1 MARKFITLER
11 ELLQACLDETDSAYK
26 AFRLAQERSNQN
38 VTYSTFIRRC
48 REFGIYKTNMGLK
61 GCKKPNPKARI
72 PLEKIFSGEHFMT
85 GGAIKR
91 KLLEAGL
98 VKDECSE
105 CKLPPVWN
113 GKKLTIQLDHIDGDR
128 TNNAQ
133 SNLRLLCPNCHSQTH
148 TFSKGQFR
156 KKPHARVGER

>member
-1 MARKFITLER
+1 MSRRKIEVTREQLEWAMS
-11 ELLQACLDETDSAYK
+11 QTNSAY
-26 AFRLAQERSNQN
+26 AASQHLGLMY
-38 VTYSTFIRRC
+38 TTFIRRC
-48 REFGIYKTNMGLK
+48 REFGVYRPNQGLK
-61 GCKKPNPKARI
+61 GISKPNPKARI
-72 PLEKIFSGEHFMT
+72 PLEKILSNEHFMT
-85 GGAIKR
+85 GGAIKK

-105 CKLPPVWN
+105 CGLPPIWN

-148 TFSKGQFR
+148 TFSKGKHR
-156 KKPHARVGER
+156 KKTHAHVAKLVSAYA